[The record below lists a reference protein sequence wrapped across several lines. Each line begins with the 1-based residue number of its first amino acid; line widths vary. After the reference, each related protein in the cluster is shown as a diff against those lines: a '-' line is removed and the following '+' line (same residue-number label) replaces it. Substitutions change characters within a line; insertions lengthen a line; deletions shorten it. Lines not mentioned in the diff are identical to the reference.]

1 MIARLRATHAWLLA
15 VLVLAGLHPPR
26 VAMAA
31 GSPPA
36 DSIRIESAP
45 APLIKTPPRTTTREP
60 APSDTAV
67 ANVRARARESF
78 GRGLMLEEQ
87 QAFAAAIVAYT
98 NAARADP
105 TLHGPSFRIGRLYA
119 SRRQWDP
126 AARAFREEM
135 RRAPDDRA
143 AAREYSLM
151 LFELGDTTRA
161 VRMLQD
167 LTRRSPSDPT
177 LWRALGFVHGRLE
190 YLAEAEKEL
199 RGAVALNAR
208 YALAWRD
215 LGVVLAARG
224 KPREAREAYRRSIA
238 ADPADEGAVVNLA
251 NLESEQGDHTRALA
265 LYRDAERID
274 TTQALAYRGQIR
286 ELVSL
291 GHEGDAGAVWRRW
304 LSRTPYD
311 LVVRE
316 GTARHFVRQRRSDVS
331 LAVAREGVRLD
342 PKQGGA
348 WELLGEMHAVAGD
361 TLAALGAYRD
371 ARRRFKDPVDLAR
384 ADASIA
390 ALRAVA
396 SDSLRGHFAADSVDH
411 AMSDTTRAPGN

>member
-1 MIARLRATHAWLLA
+1 MIAPLRATHVWLLVSLA
-15 VLVLAGLHPPR
+15 LAGLHPFR
-26 VAMAA
+26 AA
-31 GSPPA
+31 IAAELPST
-36 DSIRIESAP
+36 DSIRSESAP
-45 APLIKTPPRTTTREP
+45 APLIKAP
-60 APSDTAV
+60 ALATAPAEVDTAV
-67 ANVRARARESF
+67 VSARKRARESF

-87 QAFAAAIVAYT
+87 QAFSAAIVSYT
-98 NAARADP
+98 NAARMDP
-105 TLHGPSFRIGRLYA
+105 TLRGPSFRIGLLYA

-143 AAREYSLM
+143 AAREYALM
-151 LFELGDTTRA
+151 LFELGDTTRT

-167 LTRRSPSDPT
+167 LTRRLPSDAT

-190 YLAEAEKEL
+190 RFAEAEREL
-199 RGAVALNAR
+199 RGAVALNDR

-238 ADPADEGAVVNLA
+238 ADPGDEGAVVNLA
-251 NLESEQGDHTRALA
+251 NLESEQGSHARALA

-291 GHEGDAGAVWRRW
+291 GREGDAGAVWRRW

-311 LVVRE
+311 LVVRQ
-316 GTARHFVRQRRSDVS
+316 GTARHFVRQRRTDVA
-331 LAVAREGVRLD
+331 LAVAREGVRLE
-342 PKQGGA
+342 PAQGGT
-348 WELLGEMHAVAGD
+348 WELLGEMHAAAGD

-371 ARRRFKDPVDLAR
+371 AERRFDDPAERAR
-384 ADASIA
+384 AEASIA

-396 SDSLRGHFAADSVDH
+396 SDSLRAGFAADSVEH
-411 AMSDTTRAPGN
+411 ARPDTTRAPGR